1 MSSITP
7 SREIDGMSYQ
17 FTAHIHAFAHRRE
30 HKPSESQK
38 SNLQDAIAFAD
49 SLIGSDEF
57 NMSDERPYATKVE
70 VWDDMGALVYS
81 TWLDHWP
88 SASDRADGLVRMY
101 SLGAEGC

>member
-1 MSSITP
+1 
-7 SREIDGMSYQ
+7 MSYQ

-30 HKPSESQK
+30 HKPSEAQK

-49 SLIGSDEF
+49 SLIGSDDF

-81 TWLDHWP
+81 TWLDHFP

-101 SLGAEGC
+101 SLGVEDL